1 MTTDTE
7 TSAPRT
13 TLPKWAV
20 LIVGTL
26 LAVVIAAPIALSSQ
40 DLVRWA
46 GDPAGLGLQG
56 GWPWLA
62 FVALDAAAATC
73 VLMVTLAATRGES
86 GGIFSM
92 LVWLFAGGSAVANWR
107 HCTTTPARDDGVFFA
122 AMSLAGPL
130 LLEVALSRVRRWT
143 RIDAHTQLAA
153 RPRFGRRWL
162 PGVAFRETLAA
173 WRVAIREDIPDPSAA
188 VLRVRQTAALR
199 AMTDTDALVW
209 ARVTL
214 AQAGDPDGPIQ
225 VRDWLL
231 ARGRDIPAIT
241 SKEERTAIAGRNG
254 TIDPGAGNRRTG
266 PQSHPA
272 PNETPAPATPP
283 PGRDAGLAHP
293 PGPARPTNGVGHHP
307 RIVDLQTWA
316 TGPDGGP
323 ALGQTVAQDDPLW
336 PTAVRAAR
344 SIRARDET
352 VTKRSMAQELR
363 SMGHT
368 CGGDRASA
376 LAQAVRTTANGT
388 AKEATADA

>member
-1 MTTDTE
+1 MTDSTPEATMPKTHTMPIWARVSVGALLTIVI
-7 TSAPRT
+7 TS
-13 TLPKWAV
+13 
-20 LIVGTL
+20 
-26 LAVVIAAPIALSSQ
+26 PIALSSQ

-46 GDPAGLGLQG
+46 GSPDGLGLQG

-73 VLMVTLAATRGES
+73 VLMVTIAAMRAES
-86 GGIFSM
+86 GGVFSL
-92 LVWLFAGGSAVANWR
+92 LVWLFAAGSAVANWR
-107 HCTTTPARDDGVFFA
+107 HGVTTPARDDEYFFP
-122 AMSLAGPL
+122 AMSIAGPM
-130 LLEVALSRVRRWT
+130 LLEVALARVRRWA

-173 WRVAIREDIPDPSAA
+173 WRVAIREDIADPAAA
-188 VLRVRQTAALR
+188 VLRVRQTAELR
-199 AMTDTDALVW
+199 AMGDAEALTW

-214 AQAGDPDGPIQ
+214 ARAGLPDGPIE

-231 ARGRDIPAIT
+231 ARGRGIPAIT
-241 SKEERTAIAGRNG
+241 SREERAAVGQRPAI
-254 TIDPGAGNRRTG
+254 T
-266 PQSHPA
+266 PQTPD
-272 PNETPAPATPP
+272 PAPAL
-283 PGRDAGLAHP
+283 PGRDSGLAQP
-293 PGPARPTNGVGHHP
+293 PGPARTNGVGHGP
-307 RIVDLQTWA
+307 RIVDLHTWP
-316 TGPDGGP
+316 TGPD
-323 ALGQTVAQDDPLW
+323 VAQNVGQSLAHDDPLW

-344 SIRARDET
+344 SIRSRGET

>member
-7 TSAPRT
+7 TSAPTR
-13 TLPKWAV
+13 TLPTWGAW
-20 LIVGTL
+20 IVGTL

-46 GDPAGLGLQG
+46 GDPAGLGLDG
-56 GWPWLA
+56 AWPWLA

-73 VLMVTLAATRGES
+73 VLMVTLAATRGEG
-86 GGIFSM
+86 GGIFSL
-92 LVWLFAGGSAVANWR
+92 LVWLFAAGSAVANWR
-107 HCTTTPARDDGVFFA
+107 HCQTTPARDDGVFFA

-173 WRVAIREDIPDPSAA
+173 WRVAIREDIGDPSAA

-266 PQSHPA
+266 PQSPTSA
-272 PNETPAPATPP
+272 PQTPDPAPAL
-283 PGRDAGLAHP
+283 PGRDSGLAQP
-293 PGPARPTNGVGHHP
+293 PGPARTNGVGHGP
-307 RIVDLQTWA
+307 RIVDLHTWP
-316 TGPDGGP
+316 TGPD
-323 ALGQTVAQDDPLW
+323 VAQNVGQSLAHDDPLW

-344 SIRARDET
+344 SIRSRGET